1 METAAQM
8 FVVFGIPAV
17 VLVIAAQFRH
27 RERMRVMEIAN
38 AAIAR
43 QQPLPPEV
51 LRVLAGTK
59 PPPSGSADLRRGA
72 FLIAI
77 GIALFVIGLCLLVAL
92 ATTGTNGAVAAGVGA
107 AGVGAIPL
115 AIGIAL
121 VILSRVEAR
130 DIAP

>member
-1 METAAQM
+1 METAVQM
-8 FVVFGIPAV
+8 FVVFGAPAL
-17 VLVIAAQFRH
+17 VLIIAAQLRH
-27 RERMRVMEIAN
+27 RERMRVMDLAN
-38 AAIAR
+38 AALER

-51 LRVLAGTK
+51 LRVLTGARPAPT
-59 PPPSGSADLRRGA
+59 GSADLRRGA

-77 GIALFVIGLCLLVAL
+77 GIALFVIGICLLVAL
-92 ATTGTNGAVAAGVGA
+92 ATTGVEGAVAAGVGA